1 VKRLLKSAA
10 ILLAIYLL
18 AAVVV
23 GIFLA
28 EAATHGTRAMIARQ
42 YDDMI
47 RERVA
52 LHHAKMSDV
61 AITAADDVT
70 LRAWYIEPERRNTRR
85 LDG

>member
-28 EAATHGTRAMIARQ
+28 EAATHGTRAMIARR